1 MIHPENTEFK
11 LDQPS
16 APIHLNLD
24 TTRRC
29 NLSCWYCH
37 ASSGR
42 NYEGPEISAEKV
54 PEILSTAEKLQL
66 FDINVTGGEPFM
78 WRGLEALSDASQDL
92 DFVSLQIITNAT
104 TVSDHTLA
112 LLERTKNLKRIIV
125 SIDGLKETHDR
136 NRGEGMY
143 QRTITN
149 LQRLKDVVPNITVIS
164 VLDQY
169 SYHDWQAL
177 TELLM
182 KIGVS
187 QHHLTPVCFT
197 GHAMNEFH
205 GLSEADFS
213 KIKMQFDAMK
223 AQIDPSKFLLVFND
237 TLINKT
243 TSRTINMH
251 KFVERFKGWLTIVRP
266 DGNVRTN
273 ICTWG
278 RTWRF
283 DETLGNIN
291 ETSLHQI
298 LEGYGPIVTN
308 WLLHRFT
315 TEEEVTRK
323 FHIGGDD
330 ALIQQDIEEVDAANK
345 NNALSISEREQNQ
358 LDDIIIDHLPL
369 FDDEALENFQL
380 AFRANRE
387 RYRLRAESGFAFMFD
402 TITSK
407 VSILTME
414 EYTKLTRNGDQE

>member
-1 MIHPENTEFK
+1 MINPENTEFR

-24 TTRRC
+24 TTRKC

-42 NYEGPEISAEKV
+42 NYEGPEIGAEKV

-78 WRGLEALSDASQDL
+78 WRGLEALSEASHDL

-104 TVSDHTLA
+104 TVSNHTLA

-125 SIDGLKETHDR
+125 SIDGLEETHDR

-143 QRTITN
+143 QRTINN
-149 LQRLKDVVPNITVIS
+149 LQILKDVVPNITVIS

-169 SYHDWQAL
+169 SQQNWQAL

-205 GLSEADFS
+205 GLSETNFAKL
-213 KIKMQFDAMK
+213 KIQFDEMR
-223 AQIDPSKFLLVFND
+223 AQIDPSKFLLIFND
-237 TLINKT
+237 TLINET
-243 TSRTINMH
+243 TSRTMNMH
-251 KFVERFKGWLTIVRP
+251 KFVERFKGWLTIIRP

-291 ETSLHQI
+291 ETSLQQI

-315 TEEEVTRK
+315 TKEEVTRK

-330 ALIQQDIEEVDAANK
+330 ALIKQDIDEVDAANK
-345 NNALSISEREQNQ
+345 NYALSISEREQNQ

-369 FDDEALENFQL
+369 FDDETLENFQL
-380 AFRANRE
+380 TLEANRGK
-387 RYRLRAESGFAFMFD
+387 YRFRAESKFAFMFD

-414 EYTKLTRNGDQE
+414 EYSKLTEKGDQE